1 MKKKLSTLLKT
12 ILMLAAGGLWY
23 ILNTKGEGAEPGPDV
38 NNLYISLLFTILWII
53 FLIRN
58 KNNIVVSITSALLSL
73 YGVVSIALFYKFIDI
88 KENTFGDVDYSISR
102 FSRIARTWA
111 CGFDYKNY
119 TVGQADG
126 LSTGLVIFI
135 LLTLLA
141 VTLIF
146 VHIAN
151 NYEIEKP
158 RIIIERLKEKN
169 SKLIKE
175 HKSWYIA
182 SICFLIIVIFLL
194 FSIEIKTDR
203 EMIYQLFDIDVS
215 DYEIVEVNDYLH
227 KYEYNGKY
235 EVLLRLE
242 KEQLDA
248 FIASIDNRY
257 YFYDDEYTRQTFVEN
272 VTGREWNSNDM
283 KYESLGSVKRKLPFF
298 ISEPK
303 TVISLIV
310 ISEAGDAYN
319 VELYYI
325 E

>member
-1 MKKKLSTLLKT
+1 
-12 ILMLAAGGLWY
+12 
-23 ILNTKGEGAEPGPDV
+23 
-38 NNLYISLLFTILWII
+38 
-53 FLIRN
+53 
-58 KNNIVVSITSALLSL
+58 
-73 YGVVSIALFYKFIDI
+73 
-88 KENTFGDVDYSISR
+88 
-102 FSRIARTWA
+102 
-111 CGFDYKNY
+111 
-119 TVGQADG
+119 
-126 LSTGLVIFI
+126 
-135 LLTLLA
+135 
-141 VTLIF
+141 
-146 VHIAN
+146 
-151 NYEIEKP
+151 
-158 RIIIERLKEKN
+158 
-169 SKLIKE
+169 
-175 HKSWYIA
+175 
-182 SICFLIIVIFLL
+182 
-194 FSIEIKTDR
+194 
-203 EMIYQLFDIDVS
+203 MIYQLFDIDVS

-257 YFYDDEYTRQTFVEN
+257 YFYDDEYTRHTFVEN